1 MDYLSRKKI
10 IHRDLAARNCLLDN
24 NLNLKIADFGLAR
37 SMDSAYVEYEQRT
50 HNKLPIRCGSI
61 LVLGCSRLFWW
72 KNKIT
77 QWYKVTIL
85 NVMQMDDPLRMVS
98 EMTQTDCGSTRPK
111 FSFLIWRTMAK
122 NATKWFLK
130 IWGHFQVR
138 FLYLNG
144 YNPVIVWLLV

>member
-61 LVLGCSRLFWW
+61 LVLGCSRLF
-72 KNKIT
+72 
-77 QWYKVTIL
+77 
-85 NVMQMDDPLRMVS
+85 
-98 EMTQTDCGSTRPK
+98 
-111 FSFLIWRTMAK
+111 
-122 NATKWFLK
+122 
-130 IWGHFQVR
+130 
-138 FLYLNG
+138 
-144 YNPVIVWLLV
+144 